1 MLREGNLSKS
11 KLGDVLQITA
21 RNVIFCFCG
30 KYRARGGGT
39 SGKLGDLSQITAR
52 NWKPFLSGNP
62 TRTKISF
69 RSNRI
74 FSENELFIFVI
85 SSAAKALIIF
95 DPLLLPIVSISM
107 VLIINILA
115 IVVVVIRVVIYPTG
129 SELVGQR
136 GDAEVHLIRR
146 SKKTELNRCQ
156 FISDR
161 NYTHQ
166 TFVL

>member
-1 MLREGNLSKS
+1 MHVFINRSHFQNPITCLFSILYQLTFLYG
-11 KLGDVLQITA
+11 LGMGRPGVK
-21 RNVIFCFCG
+21 G
-30 KYRARGGGT
+30 
-39 SGKLGDLSQITAR
+39 LGQQMSRVVPVHIR
-52 NWKPFLSGNP
+52 
-62 TRTKISF
+62 
-69 RSNRI
+69 
-74 FSENELFIFVI
+74 
-85 SSAAKALIIF
+85 
-95 DPLLLPIVSISM
+95 LPPSVMI
-107 VLIINILA
+107 IINILA
-115 IVVVVIRVVIYPTG
+115 IVVVVIIVVIYPTG